1 MNVKS
6 AIAKMYL
13 PPGLKARGL
22 LEMYFNLV
30 FFLYQ
35 ELESRNT
42 DASEILRKVCAE
54 VGRESAE
61 TMKKEVGL
69 TDTFEDAVTSWVI
82 GSKAMN
88 VTISLDKKKDEVV
101 FNHLHCPMWEYFRG
115 KGRIL
120 CEDVCIPV
128 AETMAK
134 EICPG
139 VTPVVLRK
147 PDQDHTCVKGL
158 KMEL

>member
-13 PPGLKARGL
+13 SPGLKTRGL

-30 FFLYQ
+30 FFLYH